1 MSDPSG
7 LNQSESIEPSDGQ
20 MVAIATDHGV
30 RWMICSRG
38 VCLYDESGKRLMVR
52 YQALQEMQRR
62 ASCTLGE

>member
-1 MSDPSG
+1 
-7 LNQSESIEPSDGQ
+7 
-20 MVAIATDHGV
+20 MVAVATEHGT

-38 VCLYDESGKRLMVR
+38 VCLYDESGRRLMVR